1 MFRFWNIIFIWSIT
15 MKVLKPL
22 LSGLGIVVMLL
33 CLPASAQHKSKVPSA
48 QSMDKSSRLGGPIT
62 PTQPDFFANPA
73 SLSVF
78 NADSDG
84 QSKTINAG
92 PLVRPIDR
100 EPAPMVDDPPRPAGG
115 FFKVD
120 TE

>member
-1 MFRFWNIIFIWSIT
+1 

-22 LSGLGIVVMLL
+22 LSGLGIAVLL
-33 CLPASAQHKSKVPSA
+33 LHLPASAQPKAKVPVA
-48 QSMDKSSRLGGPIT
+48 QPVGQSSRLGGPIT
-62 PTQPDFFANPA
+62 PTQPDFFADSA
-73 SLSVF
+73 SLAVF
-78 NADSDG
+78 NAESDG
-84 QSKTINAG
+84 QPRTISAG
-92 PLVRPIDR
+92 PFVSPVDR

>member
-1 MFRFWNIIFIWSIT
+1 MIFIWNIT
-15 MKVLKPL
+15 MKVLKTL
-22 LSGLGIVVMLL
+22 LPGLSIAALLL
-33 CLPASAQHKSKVPSA
+33 CLPASAQQKSRIPSA
-48 QSMDKSSRLGGPIT
+48 QPMEKSSSLGGPIT
-62 PTQPDFFANPA
+62 PTQPNFFANSA

-78 NADSDG
+78 NSESDG
-84 QSKTINAG
+84 QPKTISAG

-115 FFKVD
+115 FLTFE